1 MAERSNQN
9 HEQRDILSLGPKFRI
24 DVNNPQMGERGTN
37 VFLQYAVTD
46 DNSRQFASLDES
58 GTFRVHNEKDIEIIS
73 GQKLKGDVGI
83 EIATLK
89 GSIEITCQGDGN
101 ILIKGSNVV
110 VEAREDI
117 SLKAGRNIS
126 LSASQTVNLR
136 GNKVQAS
143 GQSGNIMKAMGP
155 VTGGVGSF
163 VQRAF
168 SKTQVGGD
176 RLI

>member
-1 MAERSNQN
+1 MAERPNQN

-143 GQSGNIMKAMGP
+143 GQSGNIMKAIGH